1 MTRTQLFAYGAAAF
15 SSLLAGGTQ
24 AAAQHGQKI
33 DEAKLDFSDREEI
46 VVEDFPAQ
54 GFILDIGGGGE
65 GVIGQMKGSQVVAID
80 LSKRELEGAPAGP
93 LKIVMDATDLKF
105 LDGSFETVT
114 AFFSFMY
121 MGPEVRE
128 KALKEIRRVLAPGG
142 RFLLWDP
149 VVPVAKDPKK
159 EYAVFRYLFKLP
171 STTVRTGYGTL
182 YRDFE
187 RDAAYHIG
195 FAERAGFKV
204 AKRREQGGTF
214 FLEFVRG

>member
-1 MTRTQLFAYGAAAF
+1 M
-15 SSLLAGGTQ
+15 
-24 AAAQHGQKI
+24 
-33 DEAKLDFSDREEI
+33 DFFDREEI
-46 VVEDFPAQ
+46 VVEDFVAK

-65 GVIGQMKGSQVVAID
+65 GVIGQMKGSQVVSID

-93 LKIVMDATDLKF
+93 LKIVMDATELKF

-128 KALKEIRRVLAPGG
+128 KALKEIHRVLVPGG

-149 VVPVAKDPKK
+149 IVPVAKDPKK

-171 STTVRTGYGTL
+171 GTTVRTGYGTP
-182 YRDFE
+182 YRDYV
-187 RDAAYHIG
+187 RDAVYHIG
-195 FAERAGFKV
+195 FGERAGFKV
-204 AKRREQGGTF
+204 AKRRDQGRTF
-214 FLEFVRG
+214 FVEFTRA